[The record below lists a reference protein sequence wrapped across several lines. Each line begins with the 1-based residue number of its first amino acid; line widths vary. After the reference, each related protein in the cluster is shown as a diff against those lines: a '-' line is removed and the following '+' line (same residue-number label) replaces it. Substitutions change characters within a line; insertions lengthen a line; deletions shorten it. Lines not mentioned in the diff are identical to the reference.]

1 MSCIKWIGNS
11 TDHASELTLLDISP
25 VYLNVIQ
32 RFVANRILFS
42 ITKQKD
48 SLVDKHNVE
57 FKSMKNIE

>member
-1 MSCIKWIGNS
+1 MSSIKWIGNS

-32 RFVANRILFS
+32 RFVTNRILFS